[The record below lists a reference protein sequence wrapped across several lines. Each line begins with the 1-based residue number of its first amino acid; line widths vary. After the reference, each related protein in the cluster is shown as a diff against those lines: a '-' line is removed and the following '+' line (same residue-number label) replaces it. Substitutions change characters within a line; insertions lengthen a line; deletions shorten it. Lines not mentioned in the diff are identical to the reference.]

1 MRWINDLAR
10 LLMFL
15 CISSF
20 AFTSPVAAADVER
33 LNEARMIIQRSILH
47 VDAVIG
53 RVYGGTS
60 HRCDQITEY
69 SQCIRQGCL
78 WTEGFCNYG
87 QQSFEMANDGADVN
101 ENDYAAAFVLTLI
114 KFKLRVSDANLS
126 EATNAAIA
134 GDFNRSQNLTRS
146 ACEFLAAARFKAEA
160 GKLTLL
166 IPGPQTLTV
175 QDFDVIVRDAS
186 EAQALIGC

>member
-1 MRWINDLAR
+1 MSRVNFFGR
-10 LLMFL
+10 FL
-15 CISSF
+15 VFLSVSLF
-20 AFTSPVAAADVER
+20 TYTSPLLAADVDR
-33 LNEARMIIQRSILH
+33 LNEARMVIQRAILH

-53 RVYGGTS
+53 RVYGGTTN
-60 HRCDQITEY
+60 RCDQITEY
-69 SQCIRQGCL
+69 SQCITQGCL

-87 QQSFEMANDGADVN
+87 RQSFEMASDGADVT

-114 KFKLRVSDANLS
+114 KFKLRVSESNLN

-134 GDFNRSQNLTRS
+134 GDFTRSQNLTRS
-146 ACEFLAAARFKAEA
+146 ACGFLAAARFKAEA

-175 QDFDVIVRDAS
+175 QDFDEIVRDTS
-186 EAQALIGC
+186 EAQTLIGC